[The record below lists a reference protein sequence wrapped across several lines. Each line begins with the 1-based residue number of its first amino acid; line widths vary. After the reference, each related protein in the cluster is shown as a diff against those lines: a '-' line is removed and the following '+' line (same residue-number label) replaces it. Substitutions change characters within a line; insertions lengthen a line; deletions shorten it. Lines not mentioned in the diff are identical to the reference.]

1 MNDLEKLAENAEKAC
16 NLLKSMSNRDRLMIL
31 CMLIDT
37 ELSVSD
43 LNKTI
48 PLSQSAL
55 SQHLAILRNNQLVST
70 RRKSQ
75 TIYYRVQGE
84 APIRVISL
92 LKELFCNE
100 EEGE

>member
-43 LNKTI
+43 LTRQFHC
-48 PLSQSAL
+48 QSAL

-84 APIRVISL
+84 APIRVIGL
-92 LKELFCNE
+92 PKELFCNAD
-100 EEGE
+100 EGE